1 MQGLYNLSRDEALT
15 YPDALKRYRQSVQSS
30 FDLYLFNLLLL
41 MKIADYAR
49 KDAETR
55 AAKLVPTDYDK
66 NFRPH
71 LADNDVVKS
80 VLENDSFRRITRQR
94 LVENRLDQDQ
104 IRRYYKEFAKTEAY
118 DAFQNGPQNNRTVI
132 DILLKIYKFWTSEES
147 FNELMEEQFPAWL
160 DDKSV
165 VIGSIKKTIKAL
177 PTEGD
182 FFEPYRPAA
191 ETVTEFGETLF
202 HKVYYNNKQ
211 LLEVIEPT
219 LKNWD
224 AERVAIL
231 DMIALKMAVCELT
244 EFKTIPTK
252 VTLNE
257 FVEIAKLYSTD
268 KSKDFINGILDRLM
282 KQLQKQGDIKK
293 EGRGLID

>member
-15 YPDALKRYRQSVQSS
+15 YPEALKRYRQSVQSS

-66 NFRPH
+66 NFYPH
-71 LADNDVVKS
+71 LADNDIVKS

-118 DAFQNGPQNNRTVI
+118 TTFQNGPQNNQTVI
-132 DILLKIYKFWTSEES
+132 DILLKIYKFWTSEQS

-182 FFEPYRPAA
+182 FFEPYRPAS

-257 FVEIAKLYSTD
+257 FVEIAKLYSTE